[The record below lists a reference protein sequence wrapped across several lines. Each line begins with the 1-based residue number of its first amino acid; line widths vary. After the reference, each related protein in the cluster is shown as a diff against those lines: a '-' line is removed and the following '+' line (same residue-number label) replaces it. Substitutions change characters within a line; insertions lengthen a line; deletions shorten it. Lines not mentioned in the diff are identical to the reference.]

1 MCGCERHYDGT
12 SACTCVC
19 PEHAN
24 FRAAWTLAM
33 ARFDQIQVLQQEV
46 ARLSGELE
54 AAKQAAREIMAE
66 RNTWARELA
75 DMRDERDTARDEFD
89 KVRTLW
95 AESDNNS
102 IARQVALEGAI
113 QQVLEIGYKNLFQE
127 DLNKALRNLRR
138 VLDDD

>member
-1 MCGCERHYDGT
+1 
-12 SACTCVC
+12 
-19 PEHAN
+19 
-24 FRAAWTLAM
+24 M